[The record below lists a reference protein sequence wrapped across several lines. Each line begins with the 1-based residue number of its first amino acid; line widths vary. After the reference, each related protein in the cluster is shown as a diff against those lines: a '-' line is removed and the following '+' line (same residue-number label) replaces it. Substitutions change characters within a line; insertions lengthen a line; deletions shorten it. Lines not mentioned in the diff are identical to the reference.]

1 MSTHRT
7 RLILATL
14 AVLLTATFA
23 YAPSA
28 LADRRSSLS
37 GNLLIKDTDDMF
49 FFPHTALE
57 HVRLVTFDLALSGDD
72 PTSGDLPGDALG
84 TTASFGNAGL
94 VFGSE
99 ATALGLFTHR
109 SDTWGALVP
118 AYYLGGDIDYLS
130 GTSGALG
137 WDLWPT
143 PRLNRPS
150 GGETLLNPLQ
160 WIDLLAAF
168 QLGAS
173 PLGFRLSIGHNR
185 ANATTD
191 ADGDIFIDENTV
203 WGVNAVVGYGLRGAL
218 NLDIG
223 AEIGYG
229 TQDWLNDDDG
239 DPVDISTATGFN
251 FSAMVRGFSNMAR
264 GVDLGFT
271 GLLFFRNYSSTV
283 DYENGPDDGAD
294 ANLFGLDV
302 GAGPLYHIDEK
313 FNVAAHA
320 TLGFHRYFQDD
331 SVETDPED
339 DADNPFGFG
348 GQYTTSSVLIPGL
361 KISGE
366 YRVFDWLWLRTGA
379 QYFYSFQFA
388 SFEPAQDTFT
398 DANRTISGFRWV
410 SGAGV
415 VWQGLELNGTF
426 QAPFMLSGPNFI
438 GGGSG
443 MFGHLNV
450 QYRF

>member
-1 MSTHRT
+1 MSTHRA
-7 RLILATL
+7 RLIVATL
-14 AVLLTATFA
+14 AILLAATFA
-23 YAPSA
+23 FAPA
-28 LADRRSSLS
+28 AHADRRSALS

-57 HVRLVTFDLALSGDD
+57 HVRLVTFDLALGGDD
-72 PTSGDLPGDALG
+72 PTSGTLPNDALG
-84 TTASFGNAGL
+84 STAHFGSAGL

-118 AYYLGGDIDYLS
+118 AYYLGGDIDTLS
-130 GTSGALG
+130 GTSKQAGL
-137 WDLWPT
+137 DLWPV
-143 PRLNRPS
+143 PNHNRPT
-150 GGETLLNPLQ
+150 GGEELLNPLQ

-173 PLGFRLSIGHNR
+173 PLGFRLSVGHNR
-185 ANATTD
+185 ANSTTD
-191 ADGDIFIDENTV
+191 ADGDIFVNENTV

-229 TQDWLNDDDG
+229 TQDWLSDQDG
-239 DPVDISTATGFN
+239 DPVDVSSATGFN

-271 GLLFFRNYSSTV
+271 GLLFYRSYSSTV
-283 DYENGPDDGAD
+283 DYENGASDGSD
-294 ANLFGLDV
+294 SNLFGIDL
-302 GAGPLYHIDEK
+302 GAGPLYHIDDK
-313 FNVAAHA
+313 FNIAAHA
-320 TLGFHRYFQDD
+320 TLGFQRYFQDD
-331 SVETDPED
+331 SVETDAED
-339 DADNPFGFG
+339 DVDAPGTYG
-348 GQYTTSSVLIPGL
+348 GQFTTNSVIIPGL

-379 QYFYSFQFA
+379 QYFYDFRFS
-388 SFEPAQDTFT
+388 SYEPDQNTIT
-398 DANRTISGFRWV
+398 DESLTLSGFRWV

-415 VWQGLELNGTF
+415 VWQGLEMNGTF
-426 QAPFMLSGPNFI
+426 QAPFIFSGPNFI